1 MNKNKQEWL
10 LLVEACQAALPSS
23 KNLTPISKL
32 EGINYAVLLKLASY
46 HKVIPLF
53 YKGISKHPKK
63 ATIPVSF
70 LMTLRKQ
77 SLNFAVRNLKN
88 AKEFLRLQALFKA
101 SNIEVIP
108 YKGTVLAD
116 MAYNE
121 LGIRQSS
128 DIDILAKKKDLDA
141 IYTIL
146 EKEGYKPSYK
156 MSSFSYRILLKFYC
170 EYNYDLYDKETR
182 LFHVEPHWV
191 LGKKMYQTAID
202 YEAIIS
208 LTKEGELLGSTINK
222 LTPEGL
228 LVTTIVHH
236 GSAEAWSRLKNI
248 LDIAAIL
255 NQFEKEIDWE
265 LVFSICV
272 ELKVINILALGL
284 SIAKELFNAPLP
296 KKVVKLLNQKNIKQL
311 TVKRKADL
319 AQVKIQSSNISVLNR
334 IFYQFKL
341 RASWT
346 TKFKVLYYHCL
357 HVFLRP
363 FLSDRTL

>member
-10 LLVEACQAALPSS
+10 LLVEACYVAIQSS
-23 KNLTPISKL
+23 ENLTFTSKL

-53 YKGISKHPKK
+53 YKGINKHPNKVS
-63 ATIPVSF
+63 IPTSF
-70 LMTLRKQ
+70 LATLKKQ
-77 SLNFAVRNLKN
+77 SLSFAVRNLKN
-88 AKEFLRLQALFKA
+88 AKEFVRLQTLFKA

-116 MAYNE
+116 MAYGE
-121 LGIRQSS
+121 LGVRESS
-128 DIDILAKKKDLDA
+128 DIDMLVLKEDLDL

-156 MSSFSYRILLKFYC
+156 ISSFSYRILLKFYC

-202 YEAIIS
+202 YEAILP
-208 LTKEGELLGSTINK
+208 LTKEGELLGTTINK

-228 LVTTIVHH
+228 LITTIVHH

-248 LDIAAIL
+248 IDIAAIL
-255 NQFEKEIDWE
+255 GQFEKEIDWE
-265 LVFSICV
+265 LVYSTCV
-272 ELKVINILALGL
+272 KLKIINILALGL
-284 SIAKELFNAPLP
+284 NLAKELFDAPLP
-296 KKVVKLLNQKNIKQL
+296 IEVDKLLDQKNIKQL
-311 TVKRKADL
+311 TAKRKIDL
-319 AQVKIQSSNISVLNR
+319 AQVKIKSSNISILNR
-334 IFYQFKL
+334 ILYQFKL
-341 RASWT
+341 RESWA

-357 HVFLRP
+357 HVFFRP
-363 FLSDRTL
+363 FLSDKTL